1 MSAAVEVLR
10 IPESEAEFSVLLS
23 NAPHAFLLCRED
35 GTICSFNPAAEQ
47 LFGLMPNGGSTRRFP
62 DLIPLEQRAQAER
75 EVSTLLQGKRGS
87 FQIESRTSG
96 KPSRAVRWIAWR
108 VQGEPNALLASAEEV
123 PDATIVERRLREAQR
138 LEAIGRLAGGVAH
151 DFNNLLTGVLLY
163 CDLLI
168 ASLDPGHRG
177 RNYAEEI
184 RKAGFQ
190 AAGIVRQLLAV
201 ARPTTSQA
209 RVLCLNEIVEGMRNL
224 LSRLI
229 GENFELSFHL
239 DSQLGLV
246 NIDPSQAQQI
256 LLNLVLNSRDAMPQG
271 GKISIETRNC
281 KVQVLPDAA
290 SGSSVASTLPCALFV
305 VSDNGPGMDESIRA
319 RVFEAF
325 FTTKAGKGTGLGLST
340 VHDIVT
346 TSGGLI
352 FVDSRLGQG
361 TRVSVLLPIA
371 PQLAKESVHTS
382 SYLTNDEQPFSSQEQ
397 EKE

>member
-10 IPESEAEFSVLLS
+10 MSEAEAEFPALLS
-23 NAPHAFLLCRED
+23 NAPHAFLLCRAD

-47 LFGLMPNGGSTRRFP
+47 LLDLTQNGGPAGRLP

-75 EVSTLLQGKRGS
+75 DVSALLQGKRAS
-87 FQIESRTSG
+87 FQIETRTSG
-96 KPSRAVRWIAWR
+96 IPSRAVRWIAWR

-123 PDATIVERRLREAQR
+123 PDATVVEQRLREAQR

-209 RVLCLNEIVEGMRNL
+209 RVLCLNEVVEGMRNL

-229 GENFELSFHL
+229 GENFELAFHL

-290 SGSSVASTLPCALFV
+290 SGSSVASTLSCALFV
-305 VSDNGPGMDESIRA
+305 VSDNGPGMDESVRA

-352 FVDSRLGQG
+352 YVDSRLGQG

-371 PQLAKESVHTS
+371 PKLAQESAHTS
-382 SYLTNDEQPFSSQEQ
+382 SYLTHDEQSFSSLEQ

>member
-10 IPESEAEFSVLLS
+10 APEAETEFPALLS
-23 NAPHAFLLCRED
+23 NAPHAFLLCGAD

-47 LFGLMPNGGSTRRFP
+47 LFGLIPNGGPAGRFL

-75 EVSTLLQGKRGS
+75 EISALLQGKRTS
-87 FQIESRTSG
+87 LQIETRTSG
-96 KPSRAVRWIAWR
+96 IRSSAVRWIAWR
-108 VQGEPNALLASAEEV
+108 VRGGPNALLASAEEV
-123 PDATIVERRLREAQR
+123 PCASAVEQRLREAQR

-177 RNYAEEI
+177 RNYADEI

-201 ARPTTSQA
+201 ARPATSQA
-209 RVLCLNEIVEGMRNL
+209 QVLCLNEIVEGMRNL

-229 GENFELSFHL
+229 GENFELAFHL
-239 DSQLGLV
+239 DPQLGLV
-246 NIDPSQAQQI
+246 NMEPSQAQQI
-256 LLNLVLNSRDAMPQG
+256 LMNLVLNARDAMPQG

-290 SGSSVASTLPCALFV
+290 SGSSVASALPCALFV
-305 VSDNGPGMDESIRA
+305 VSDNGPGMDESVRA
-319 RVFEAF
+319 HVFEAF

-352 FVDSRLGQG
+352 YVDSELGQG
-361 TRVSVLLPIA
+361 TRVSVLLPHA
-371 PQLAKESVHTS
+371 PHPAQESVHTS
-382 SYLTNDEQPFSSQEQ
+382 SYLTKDEQRFSSQEQ